1 MMDARPKI
9 TVMGEEV
16 PWDHFPDAPA
26 VELSDYF
33 KPVKLS
39 PLAINEASKIV
50 PSKFW
55 IEKGLYKWLQVR
67 ADHVFSKLPASQ
79 TKGMFGQLRYYFEF
93 DADGPLLAKVQLCQK
108 N

>member
-1 MMDARPKI
+1 MNLSRPKI
-9 TVMGEEV
+9 TIMGEEV
-16 PWDHFPDAPA
+16 AWDYFPDPPA
-26 VELSDYF
+26 VGLEDYF

-55 IEKGLYKWLQVR
+55 IEVGLYKWLEKR

-79 TKGMFGQLRYYFEF
+79 TRGMFGQLRYYFEF
-93 DADGPLLAKVQLCQK
+93 DADGPVLGKVSL
-108 N
+108 